1 MTDATAK
8 FIARLLLAA
17 GLLAFAA
24 GALYRY
30 WPRAAPTPAAVSALV
45 SPQPLAADSSGADGS
60 TPPAAR
66 LPARSQAEFGAHPA
80 SREVRRVANW
90 AVSTDDPRG
99 RPFMVVD
106 KKRAALYV
114 FDAGGVLA
122 GKSPVLLGQARG
134 DYSVPGIGDREVSLV
149 RPFERTT
156 PAGRFVTATG
166 RNALGEDV
174 IWIDYAAAVSMHRVR
189 ATVPEERRLQRL
201 ASRSWADNR
210 ISFGCINVPTAF
222 YDEVVRPLFY
232 RAPGLAYVL
241 PEVGSLHQVFAG
253 LPPGA

>member
-1 MTDATAK
+1 MTDFNAK
-8 FIARLLLAA
+8 LVAGLLLAA
-17 GLLAFAA
+17 GVLAFAA
-24 GALYRY
+24 GALYPHWR
-30 WPRAAPTPAAVSALV
+30 
-45 SPQPLAADSSGADGS
+45 
-60 TPPAAR
+60 PAAR
-66 LPARSQAEFGAHPA
+66 APAPAAPSLVLAPAEPAPAARSPGRTRALFGAQKP
-80 SREVRRVANW
+80 SRDVRRVADW

-114 FDAGGVLA
+114 FDADGVLA
-122 GKSPVLLGQARG
+122 GKAPVLLGQARG
-134 DYSVPGIGDREVSLV
+134 DYSVPGIGDREIALV

-156 PAGRFVTATG
+156 PAGRFVTAAG

-222 YDEVVRPLFY
+222 YDQVVQPLFY
-232 RAPGLAYVL
+232 RTPGLAYVL
-241 PEVGSLHQVFAG
+241 PEVGALSQVFAG
-253 LPPGA
+253 LPSGA

>member
-1 MTDATAK
+1 MTDSAARL
-8 FIARLLLAA
+8 IARVLLAA
-17 GLLAFAA
+17 GVLAFAA
-24 GALYRY
+24 GALYPY
-30 WPRAAPTPAAVSALV
+30 WREAAPQPAPVAATPVRAPADAAE
-45 SPQPLAADSSGADGS
+45 
-60 TPPAAR
+60 PPAR
-66 LPARSQAEFGAHPA
+66 NHGRTRAEFGADKP
-80 SREVRRVANW
+80 SRDVRRLADW
-90 AVSTDDPRG
+90 AVATDDPRG

-114 FDAGGVLA
+114 FDADGVLA
-122 GKSPVLLGQARG
+122 GKTPVLLGQARG

-156 PAGRFVTATG
+156 PAGRFVTTVG

-201 ASRSWADNR
+201 ASRSSADNR

-222 YDEVVRPLFY
+222 YDEVVQPMFY
-232 RAPGLAYVL
+232 GKQGLAYVL
-241 PEVGSLHQVFAG
+241 PEVGALHRVFAG
-253 LPPGA
+253 LSPGA